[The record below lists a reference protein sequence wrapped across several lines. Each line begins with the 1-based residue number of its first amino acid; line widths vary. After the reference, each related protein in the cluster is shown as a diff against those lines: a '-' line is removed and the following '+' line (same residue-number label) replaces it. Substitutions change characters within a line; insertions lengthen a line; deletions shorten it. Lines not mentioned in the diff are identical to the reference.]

1 MSYRRMVPLRRLIEL
16 LGGRAQVGLTLA
28 DWDSKTPA
36 TGPQIAALAKWRVE
50 APPCTPRAVAS
61 GLIAVLV
68 RRSEANLA
76 TPWQLAALRGYGCTY
91 FDYIR
96 LTYKGARA
104 ALDRLA
110 RTVGP
115 IDDPGE
121 ER

>member
-16 LGGRAQVGLTLA
+16 LGGQAQVGLTQA
-28 DWDSKTPA
+28 DWASKTPA
-36 TGPQIAALAKWRVE
+36 TEPQIAALAKWRVE
-50 APPCTPRAVAS
+50 AAPSTPRAVAS
-61 GLIAVLV
+61 RLIAVLIE
-68 RRSEANLA
+68 RSEANLA
-76 TPWQLAALRGYGCTY
+76 APWQLVALSKYGCTY

-110 RTVGP
+110 RSVGGP
-115 IDDPGE
+115 SE